1 MKLSRHIG
9 FVSALSAL
17 LLMTSCRITRQGV
30 DFSMATDQVMPASND
45 VVCVE
50 AGRPIATGGAVATD
64 GASPIIPSVAHASG
78 SATTYTVQAGDT
90 LYALARR
97 HHLTISGLAAANGL
111 SVTDHLRVGQK
122 LTIPSPSGA
131 GMTAPGHSGAKR
143 TYTVKPGDTPSGIA
157 SRYGVS
163 LQALKQANGI
173 TTGSWNMLRVGQKL
187 IIP

>member
-1 MKLSRHIG
+1 MKFSRHIG

-50 AGRPIATGGAVATD
+50 AGGPVATGGAAAIG
-64 GASPIIPSVAHASG
+64 GANPIVPSAAHASG
-78 SATTYTVQAGDT
+78 SATTYTVRAGDT
-90 LYALARR
+90 LYAVARR

-131 GMTAPGHSGAKR
+131 AATQQHSGAKR
-143 TYTVKPGDTPSGIA
+143 IYTVQPGDTPGGIA
-157 SRYGVS
+157 RRYGVS

-173 TTGSWNMLRVGQKL
+173 TATPWNMLRVGQKL